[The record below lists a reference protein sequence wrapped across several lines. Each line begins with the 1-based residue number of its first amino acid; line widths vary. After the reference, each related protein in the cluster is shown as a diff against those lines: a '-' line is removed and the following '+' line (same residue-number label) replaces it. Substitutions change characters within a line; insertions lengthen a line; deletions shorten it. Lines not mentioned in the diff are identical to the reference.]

1 MSDLLFSAVFGSL
14 RCRSFTLFTEDRSL
28 RSLKILE
35 SLQALAPIYRALARS
50 KFYRPQGRSNL
61 SLLLLL
67 VVTLLDAVLQFAI
80 HDKLDLRTCEL
91 AALLFGSFDEICQLF
106 GFVNLAI

>member
-1 MSDLLFSAVFGSL
+1 MSELLFSAVFGSL

-61 SLLLLL
+61 ITPPLGSNPFRYRI
-67 VVTLLDAVLQFAI
+67 AVR
-80 HDKLDLRTCEL
+80 HP
-91 AALLFGSFDEICQLF
+91 
-106 GFVNLAI
+106 